1 MKIISQ
7 VCGFYCI
14 TETQLYSNTRK
25 LPVPFARQ
33 VIMYILKEYYHYT
46 FSKAGAV
53 FGLDHATAIFSYRKI
68 SGLLEVDKEFK
79 KEFKQLMKLI
89 KNEMSLKRSIIAH
102 CQEYGIGRTERK
114 NHLKYLRSCLKLYSY

>member
-1 MKIISQ
+1 MKVIKE
-7 VCGFYCI
+7 VCKFYYI
-14 TETQLYSNTRK
+14 TEHQLYSNTRK

-33 VIMYILKEYYHYT
+33 VIMYILKEYYKYS

-53 FGLDHATAIFSYRKI
+53 FGLDHATAIYSYQKI
-68 SGLLEVDKEFK
+68 SGLLDVDKEFK

-102 CQEYGIGRTERK
+102 CQEYGIDRK
-114 NHLKYLRSCLKLYSY
+114 HRKIHLKYIKGCLKLYSY